1 MCWGL
6 ENLGWVPGC
15 GGEERELPPWFSWAI
30 FCCHFSVCYV
40 GVEKRACKCV
50 RERMDT
56 KGRRKSKI
64 ECEDPFGRTCPTNV
78 DLM

>member
-1 MCWGL
+1 MLGVGGL
-6 ENLGWVPGC
+6 GLGAGV
-15 GGEERELPPWFSWAI
+15 RRRFSQAI

-50 RERMDT
+50 HERVDT
-56 KGRRKSKI
+56 KERRKSKI
-64 ECEDPFGRTCPTNV
+64 ECEDPFRRTCPTDV